1 MSLQRERQGRVEV
14 LTIDRPE
21 VRNALDPDTLH
32 ALSDALDELTA
43 DDDVGAAVLTG
54 AGPVCFTAGMDL
66 RSVSERSREE
76 VSGAVRR
83 FQTVMRS
90 GERVPLV
97 AAVRGMAVGGGFE
110 IMLLCDLVVA
120 SAGARLALP
129 EVKRGLVPGGGGVL
143 LPTRVP
149 LQVALEIALLGQDI
163 TAERAQELGLV
174 NRVQPMD
181 EVLPEAVAL
190 AEALAAQPPA
200 TLARIREL
208 MWLTALQGPAAATA
222 AAAEPPGARQA
233 AETAAGIAAFAR
245 KRS

>member
-1 MSLQRERQGRVEV
+1 MTLRRQRFARVEV

-21 VRNALDPDTLH
+21 GRNALDPDTLH

-54 AGPVCFTAGMDL
+54 AGTVCFTAGMDL
-66 RSVSERSREE
+66 RSVRERSREE

-83 FQTVMRS
+83 FHTVMRS

-97 AAVRGMAVGGGFE
+97 AAVCGMAVGGGFE

-129 EVKRGLVPGGGGVL
+129 EVRRGLVPGGGGVL
-143 LPTRVP
+143 LPTRIP
-149 LQVALEIALLGQDI
+149 LQIALEIALLGQDI
-163 TAERAQELGLV
+163 TAERGQELGLV
-174 NRVQPMD
+174 NRVRPMD
-181 EVLPEAVAL
+181 QVLIEAVAL

-208 MWLTALQGPAAATA
+208 MWLNALQGPAAATA
-222 AAAEPPGARQA
+222 AAAEPPSARQA
-233 AETAAGIAAFAR
+233 AETAAGIKAFTE
-245 KRS
+245 KRA